1 MTPVCLQYDSIA
13 DAALVL
19 LLFATGYCR
28 DKVKEK
34 PYSFFMKMK
43 KKNNVLVL
51 ISLIQRKAHLENFVC
66 IFLSTSLFPEIEAH
80 TDVQTQ

>member
-34 PYSFFMKMK
+34 PYSFFMKMEK
-43 KKNNVLVL
+43 KIIL
-51 ISLIQRKAHLENFVC
+51 
-66 IFLSTSLFPEIEAH
+66 LF
-80 TDVQTQ
+80 